1 MDNNAIQLFSYG
13 ENPIRIVMLGDPPS
27 AWFVA
32 KDVCDILGYTNVTK
46 ALADHLDEDE
56 KNTLTIREGNR
67 GNPVMNIINESGLY
81 ALILRSNMPKAK
93 EFRKW
98 VTSTVIPQV
107 MRNGLPQPKENTP
120 FTSDLLNAAKIILDA
135 AGIKDNQLA
144 LALDKVAYHY
154 TGQSLLSLSGVSLTA
169 PTQHQLLTPTQIGKH
184 FGVSGRRI
192 NQLLTNY
199 KFQRKGNAG
208 YEPLEDGLPF
218 AVMVDTNKW
227 HSDGTPIRQLKWDS
241 EILDELKDCF
251 VELPF

>member
-1 MDNNAIQLFSYG
+1 
-13 ENPIRIVMLGDPPS
+13 
-27 AWFVA
+27 
-32 KDVCDILGYTNVTK
+32 
-46 ALADHLDEDE
+46 
-56 KNTLTIREGNR
+56 
-67 GNPVMNIINESGLY
+67 MNIINESGLY

-98 VTSTVIPQV
+98 VTCTVLPQV

-169 PTQHQLLTPTQIGKH
+169 PTQHQFLTPTQIGTH

-199 KFQRKGNAG
+199 KFQRKGEAG

-241 EILDELKDCF
+241 EILDEIKDCF